1 MKLLFNPFYSSFKHP
16 RFTREQLRNV
26 ARILNIPRGRNTKD
40 TVDNLRKAGVIVWT
54 LYKQPNDWPHSGSK
68 WTLLAQ
74 IAHDSARL
82 LLNCLQQTFT
92 LFRFHFVTCSSARPR
107 VDGMLQVTL
116 NSRHAVAGLAYTT
129 LSGLNWKTSLGMV
142 AHWNLPSEILKTT
155 TIWKFTTFGHTLD
168 NSTIFDKLTP
178 MKIKIYFERM
188 TNMVRIQW
196 RFRTKAWQ
204 NKSFR

>member
-1 MKLLFNPFYSSFKHP
+1 
-16 RFTREQLRNV
+16 
-26 ARILNIPRGRNTKD
+26 
-40 TVDNLRKAGVIVWT
+40 
-54 LYKQPNDWPHSGSK
+54 
-68 WTLLAQ
+68 
-74 IAHDSARL
+74 
-82 LLNCLQQTFT
+82 
-92 LFRFHFVTCSSARPR
+92 
-107 VDGMLQVTL
+107 
-116 NSRHAVAGLAYTT
+116 
-129 LSGLNWKTSLGMV
+129 LGMV